1 MVRFNLLDGI
11 LDFVDF
17 LKRLILRFF
26 VTLGYF
32 QTFIFKDVVEF
43 TVETNLVSVVL
54 EVFRD
59 EIVSTLLLYES
70 LKVFRLVVK
79 FD

>member
-1 MVRFNLLDGI
+1 
-11 LDFVDF
+11 
-17 LKRLILRFF
+17 LRFF

-43 TVETNLVSVVL
+43 TVETNLVSEFL
-54 EVFRD
+54 EVVRD
-59 EIVSTLLLYES
+59 VRVSILLLYES
-70 LKVFRLVVK
+70 LEVFRLVVK